1 MTNLQL
7 MSLAKKYQTPMHIF
21 DMDVLKKR
29 VAFLKKHLPDAVSL
43 CYAVKAN
50 TFIIK
55 ELCGQVE
62 RFEVCSPGELAIC
75 RRLHVPM
82 EQVVLSGVYKT
93 PSVMKALFDE
103 GVDIGIFTVESM
115 EQYQLLAGLASQY
128 HKKIRLLL
136 RLTSGN
142 QFGMDEAVLVHVVQ
156 MSRDNEWVEI
166 EGIQFF
172 SGTQKT
178 SVKKLR
184 RELNYVDDF
193 IGRLAAEEQFEV
205 KELEFG
211 PGLPVSYFQGED
223 FDEVTFLS
231 EFSALIGEMRSQVK
245 LTFELGR
252 SIAASCGTYMTSIVD
267 AKVNKKQNYAIV
279 DGGIHQ
285 LVYYGQSM
293 AMKHPYCHV
302 IPEKAQGE
310 VLEWNL
316 FGSLCTVNDILV
328 KQMPVRDLEVGDV
341 VVFENTGAYTTTE
354 GIALFLSRDLPKV
367 LLREENGE
375 IRILRHP
382 IDTDILNTPYYH
394 EQS

>member
-1 MTNLQL
+1 MTDEQL
-7 MSLAKKYQTPMHIF
+7 MTLAEEYQTPMHIF

-29 VAFLKKHLPDAVSL
+29 VAFLKNHLPAHVSL

-75 RRLHVPM
+75 RRLQIPM
-82 EQVVLSGVYKT
+82 RQVVLSGVYKT
-93 PSVMKALFDE
+93 PAVMEALFRD
-103 GVDIGIFTVESM
+103 GVDIGIFTAESM
-115 EQYQLLAGLASQY
+115 EQYLLLAGLAERY
-128 HKKIRLLL
+128 TMKIRLLL

-142 QFGMDEAVLVHVVQ
+142 QFGMDENVLIQ
-156 MSRDNEWVEI
+156 TIRMSRSNEWVEV

-184 RELNYVDDF
+184 RELTYVDAF
-193 IGRLAAEEQFEV
+193 IQRLETEEGFRV

-211 PGLPVSYFQGED
+211 PGLPVFYFQGDD
-223 FDEVTFLS
+223 FDEVSFLAEFSEMLS
-231 EFSALIGEMRSQVK
+231 EMTSQVK

-252 SIAASCGTYMTSIVD
+252 SIAASCGNYMTSVVD

-302 IPEKAQGE
+302 LPEKQEGE
-310 VLEWNL
+310 TMDWNL

-328 KQMPVRDLEVGDV
+328 KQMPVRNLTVGDV
-341 VVFENTGAYTTTE
+341 IVFENTGAYSTTE
-354 GIALFLSRDLPKV
+354 GIALFLSRDLPKI
-367 LLREENGE
+367 LLRKEDGE
-375 IRILRHP
+375 IHVLRDS
-382 IDTDILNTPYYH
+382 IDTDPLNTPNYH
-394 EQS
+394 E

>member
-1 MTNLQL
+1 MTDEQL
-7 MSLAKKYQTPMHIF
+7 MMLAEEYQTPMHIF
-21 DMDVLKKR
+21 DMKVLKER
-29 VAFLKKHLPDAVSL
+29 VRFLKSHLPERVSL

-82 EQVVLSGVYKT
+82 KQVVLSGVYKT
-93 PSVMKALFDE
+93 PAVMEELFKE
-103 GVDIGIFTVESM
+103 GVDIGIFTIESM
-115 EQYQLLAGLASQY
+115 EQYLLLSELAEKY
-128 HKKIRLLL
+128 TMRIRLLL

-142 QFGMDEAVLVHVVQ
+142 QFGMDESVLVQVIQ
-156 MSRDNEWVEI
+156 MSRANEWVEV

-184 RELNYVDDF
+184 RELTYVDAFIQRLETEEDF
-193 IGRLAAEEQFEV
+193 HV

-223 FDEVTFLS
+223 FDEGAFLS
-231 EFSALIGEMRSQVK
+231 EFSELLNEMTSQVK

-252 SIAASCGTYMTSIVD
+252 SIAASCGTYMTSVVD

-302 IPEKAQGE
+302 IPEKQEGE
-310 VLEWNL
+310 TVDWNL

-328 KQMPVRDLEVGDV
+328 KQMPVKDLSVGDV
-341 VVFENTGAYTTTE
+341 VVFEKTGAYTTTE
-354 GIALFLSRDLPKV
+354 GIALFLSRDLPKI
-367 LLREENGE
+367 LLRSEDGE
-375 IRILRHP
+375 IRMLRDS
-382 IDTDILNTPYYH
+382 INTDILNTPSYDY
-394 EQS
+394 